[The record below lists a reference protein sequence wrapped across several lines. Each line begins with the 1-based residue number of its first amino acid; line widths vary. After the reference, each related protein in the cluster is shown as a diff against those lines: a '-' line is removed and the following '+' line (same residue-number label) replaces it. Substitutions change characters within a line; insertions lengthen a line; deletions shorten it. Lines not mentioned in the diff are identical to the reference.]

1 MSIHPDVPVYSDITT
16 WNQKTQIS
24 AIDPNTIPAT
34 PPHSHLQRSATE
46 NMSWDTESPHVTGAN
61 AWDAPSDIPHT
72 DNDAALAADMQAAEF
87 SGGLAERVGGHF
99 GDETRE
105 RAPRRPRMY
114 GMCSHLTLLPFFCA
128 VLVLRGGVLVV
139 I

>member
-1 MSIHPDVPVYSDITT
+1 
-16 WNQKTQIS
+16 
-24 AIDPNTIPAT
+24 
-34 PPHSHLQRSATE
+34 
-46 NMSWDTESPHVTGAN
+46 MSWDTESPHVTGAN

-72 DNDAALAADMQAAEF
+72 DNDAVLAADMQAAEF
-87 SGGLAERVGGHF
+87 SGGLAERVGGAF

-105 RAPRRPRMY
+105 RPPRRPRMY
-114 GMCSHLTLLPFFCA
+114 GMCSHLTLLSFFCD